1 LKINKILTKER
12 KELKSKIK
20 TKRMDSKTPTK
31 TINFI
36 CMIKP
41 KTIKK
46 KKNFD
51 KRAKEKKKKS
61 NVGGPN

>member
-1 LKINKILTKER
+1 LKINKTLTKER

-20 TKRMDSKTPTK
+20 TKRMDSETPK
-31 TINFI
+31 KIINFI

-46 KKNFD
+46 KL
-51 KRAKEKKKKS
+51 
-61 NVGGPN
+61 

>member
-1 LKINKILTKER
+1 LKINKTLTKER

-20 TKRMDSKTPTK
+20 TKRMDSQTPTK

-46 KKNFD
+46 TLI
-51 KRAKEKKKKS
+51 KETRKKKKKS
-61 NVGGPN
+61 NVG

>member
-1 LKINKILTKER
+1 LKINKTLTKER

-46 KKNFD
+46 KTLI
-51 KRAKEKKKKS
+51 KEPMKKKR
-61 NVGGPN
+61 NQT

>member
-1 LKINKILTKER
+1 
-12 KELKSKIK
+12 
-20 TKRMDSKTPTK
+20 MDSKTPTK

-46 KKNFD
+46 NFD
-51 KRAKEKKKKS
+51 KRAKKKKS
-61 NVGGPN
+61 NVGGPNWKTPYIQIRIKWLNCKQIKL

>member
-1 LKINKILTKER
+1 LKINKTLTKER

-20 TKRMDSKTPTK
+20 TKRMDSETPK
-31 TINFI
+31 KIINFI

-46 KKNFD
+46 KNFD
-51 KRAKEKKKKS
+51 KRAKKKKR
-61 NVGGPN
+61 NQT

>member
-1 LKINKILTKER
+1 LKINKTLTKER

-46 KKNFD
+46 KTLI
-51 KRAKEKKKKS
+51 KEPRKKKR
-61 NVGGPN
+61 NQT

>member
-1 LKINKILTKER
+1 LKINKTLTKER

-46 KKNFD
+46 NFD
-51 KRAKEKKKKS
+51 KRAKKKKS